1 VTGTGRVAFAAAAAL
16 AVIGA
21 VVAGLIVLG
30 PPREQRARRLD
41 DRRLDHLRAIAGAVD
56 LHWTREGRL
65 VASLDHV
72 KTELPPSSDR
82 DPETGEPYSYQPLGG
97 DGYRLCATFSRASP
111 TESYAPRGDFW
122 THGAG
127 RHCFELEAKK
137 VER

>member
-1 VTGTGRVAFAAAAAL
+1 MTGAGRVAFAAAAAV

-41 DRRLDHLRAIAGAVD
+41 DRRLDDLREIAGAVD
-56 LHWTREGRL
+56 LHWTRDGRL
-65 VASLDHV
+65 VASLEEV
-72 KTELPPSSDR
+72 KMELRPSSDR
-82 DPETGEPYSYQPLGG
+82 DPETGEPYVYEPLGA
-97 DGYRLCATFSRASP
+97 DRYRLCATFSGATP
-111 TESYAPRGDFW
+111 TEAYRPRSEFW

-137 VER
+137 IER